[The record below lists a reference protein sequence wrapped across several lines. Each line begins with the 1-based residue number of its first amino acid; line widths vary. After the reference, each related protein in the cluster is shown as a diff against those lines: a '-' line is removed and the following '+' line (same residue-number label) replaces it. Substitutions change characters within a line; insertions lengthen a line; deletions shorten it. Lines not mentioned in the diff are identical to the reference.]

1 MRTGAG
7 AMLEFG
13 FKGGTVTLAKLLRPL
28 NHRVAMFVARGEA
41 VPTAKEV
48 RGSVAT
54 VRVEP
59 SPAAFIDKM
68 LREGV
73 EHHPVMVYG
82 DVTRE
87 LAQFCELSGIEFL
100 TP

>member
-1 MRTGAG
+1 
-7 AMLEFG
+7 MLEFG
-13 FKGGTVTLAKLLRPL
+13 FKEGEVTLAKLLRPIEG
-28 NHRVAMFVARGEA
+28 RVKMFVAKGE
-41 VPTAKEV
+41 VTPTGEGI

-54 VRVEP
+54 VKVEP
-59 SPAAFIDKM
+59 SPAAFIERM

-82 DVTRE
+82 DWMGDLT
-87 LAQFCELSGIEFL
+87 QFCELSGLELL

>member
-1 MRTGAG
+1 
-7 AMLEFG
+7 
-13 FKGGTVTLAKLLRPL
+13 
-28 NHRVAMFVARGEA
+28 
-41 VPTAKEV
+41 
-48 RGSVAT
+48 VAT
-54 VRVEP
+54 VKVEP

-82 DVTRE
+82 DWTTE
-87 LAQFCELSGIEFL
+87 LTQFCELSGIEFL